1 MVIEFMDAALGF
13 KRVIVKEN
21 QRAIALYKGQFRGI
35 LTPGEHRLR
44 ADRNRLEIE
53 WHDLARPEF
62 VSAYEKALFRAEGD
76 AVRAHLTEVRAG
88 TDELVLVNRDGRLF
102 AVLKPEERAVY
113 WTAAGPWTIE
123 RVALGDELSVPV
135 ALGKRLIAA
144 GKFVGVMVGADVG
157 EGHAG
162 LLFADGKFVRQ
173 LEPGAHLFWSV
184 LKKPAVKVIDLR
196 RQSADVTGQEILTR
210 DRVTLRVNLAA
221 DYQVVDAVKAATTVK
236 DFADA
241 LYRAL
246 QFAFRKSLGAKNL
259 DEILADKVTAE
270 AEAVERVRTDMA
282 AIGLSVGEIAVKDV
296 ILPGEMRDILNKVV
310 TAEKEAEANVIRRRE
325 ETNATR
331 SLLNTARVMAENP
344 VMLRLKELEALSEIA
359 GKVERLTIHNG
370 TTGLMNDLVKL
381 RDEG

>member
-1 MVIEFMDAALGF
+1 MVIEILDRALGV

-21 QRAIALYKGQFRGI
+21 QRAVALYKGKFRGV

-44 ADRNRLEIE
+44 ADRGRLEIE
-53 WHDLARPEF
+53 FHDLARPEF
-62 VSAYEKALFRAEGD
+62 ISLYDKALFRDHASVV
-76 AVRAHLTEVRAG
+76 AQHLTEIRAG
-88 TDELVLVNRDGRLF
+88 ADEVVVVSRDKRLH

-113 WTAAGPWTIE
+113 WTDAGPWSAE
-123 RVALGDELSVPV
+123 RFAVDGDLAVPAAVQKRVVGLAKLAAVTGVDVA
-135 ALGKRLIAA
+135 
-144 GKFVGVMVGADVG
+144 
-157 EGHAG
+157 EGHTG
-162 LLFADGKFVRQ
+162 LLFVDGKFVRA
-173 LEPGAHLFWSV
+173 LEAGAHMFW
-184 LKKPAVKVIDLR
+184 AVNRKATVKTIDLR
-196 RQSADVTGQEILTR
+196 RQSLDVVGQEILTR

-221 DYQVVDAVKAATTVK
+221 EYQVVDAVKAATTVK

-246 QFAFRKSLGAKNL
+246 QFAFRKSLGTKNL

-270 AEAVERVRTDMA
+270 IEAVERVRTDMA

-310 TAEKEAEANVIRRRE
+310 AAEKEAEANVIRRRE

-370 TTGLMNDLVKL
+370 TAGLMNDLVRL
-381 RDEG
+381 RED

>member
-1 MVIEFMDAALGF
+1 MLEFMDAALGF
-13 KRVIVKEN
+13 RRVIVKEN
-21 QRAIALYKGQFRGI
+21 QRAIALYKGQFRQI

-53 WHDLARPEF
+53 WHDLGRPEL
-62 VSAYEKALFRAEGD
+62 VSAYEKALLRGEAE
-76 AVRAHLTEVRAG
+76 AVRLHLTEVRAAA
-88 TDELVLVNRDGRLF
+88 DELVLVNRDGRLH

-113 WTAAGPWTIE
+113 WTAAGPWTVE
-123 RVALGDELSVPV
+123 RVALGDELAVP
-135 ALGKRLIAA
+135 APLGKRLIAA
-144 GKFVGVMVGADVG
+144 GRFTGIMVGADVP
-157 EGHAG
+157 EGHQG
-162 LLFADGKFVRQ
+162 LLFADGRFVRQ
-173 LEPGAHLFWSV
+173 LEPGAHLFWQV
-184 LKKPAVKVIDLR
+184 LQKPAVRIVDLR
-196 RQSADVTGQEILTR
+196 RQSLDVAGQEILTR

-221 DYQVVDAVKAATTVK
+221 EYQVVDAVTAATAVK

-246 QFAFRKSLGAKNL
+246 QFAFRKSLGSKNL
-259 DEILADKVTAE
+259 DDILADKVTAE
-270 AEAVERVRTDMA
+270 AEAVARVRTDMA

-310 TAEKEAEANVIRRRE
+310 AAEKEAEANVIRRRE

-344 VMLRLKELEALSEIA
+344 VMLRLKELEALAEIA

-381 RDEG
+381 RDEV